1 MHFLKKAL
9 KMCSCF
15 YLYFNIITSYCSV
28 LTLVVHVIS
37 FVIMNKNSK
46 YDKVA
51 VEIIVQLRDDNLR

>member
-1 MHFLKKAL
+1 
-9 KMCSCF
+9 MCSCF